1 MTFLDDDHA
10 LLVDAVRE
18 AGALAM
24 TYFGTAV
31 KSWDKEGGTPVSDAD
46 LEVNALLQRRLRQA
60 RPDYGW
66 LSEETED
73 DTARLSCRRV
83 WVVDPIDGTRAFLQG
98 TPHFCHAV
106 ALVEDGRPILA
117 ALYNPAVDEFYEAM
131 AGQGARLNGSSIRA
145 SDRQELAGCGMAAY
159 GPMFKHPAWREPWPD
174 MNIIQ
179 RDSVAYRLAMV
190 ASGAAD
196 VAFGLNTKQDWDLAA
211 ADLIVREA
219 GGRVSSAG
227 GHPLSYNGAEP
238 KHRSFLAAGPVLHDV
253 LLQRVRS
260 AEFKRR
266 Q

>member
-1 MTFLDDDHA
+1 MTALDEDHA
-10 LLVDAVRE
+10 LLVAAVRE

-24 TYFGTAV
+24 TYFGTEV
-31 KSWDKEGGTPVSDAD
+31 RTWEKEGGTPVSDAD
-46 LEVNALLQRRLRQA
+46 IEVNLLLQRRLRQV

-73 DTARLSCRRV
+73 DTARLNCRRV
-83 WVVDPIDGTRAFLQG
+83 WVVDPIDGTRAFLKG

-117 ALYNPAVDEFYEAM
+117 ALHNPAVDEFYEA
-131 AGQGARLNGSSIRA
+131 ATGRGTLLNGRPISV

-196 VAFGLNTKQDWDLAA
+196 AAFGLNTKQDWDLAA
-211 ADLIVREA
+211 ADLIVQEA

-227 GHPLSYNGAEP
+227 GHLLNYNGVEP
-238 KHRSFLAAGPVLHDV
+238 KHRSFLAAGPALYNV
-253 LLQRVRS
+253 LLERIRR
-260 AEFKRR
+260 ADLKRR
-266 Q
+266 